1 MADLR
6 FDKQS
11 CTSVPCDLV
20 DVVRCKNCMYWS
32 PWGTDERGI
41 CRLWSDTG
49 KDFFAAIPDG
59 FCHMGKRRNSDA
71 QVCNQ
76 A

>member
-32 PWGTDERGI
+32 PWCTDKRGI

-49 KDFFAAIPDG
+49 KDFF
-59 FCHMGKRRNSDA
+59 CRYS
-71 QVCNQ
+71 
-76 A
+76 